1 MTKNEAWFLSLD
13 RESYKNLCQRWNEQ
27 HISVKIPELDGYD
40 KWLDFFR
47 KLSPT
52 EIENLYEYGKDVLN
66 TEAYA
71 ALARWKDIIATP
83 GRIDKIYQAG
93 LTKPKTEQKTISELA
108 AENDELGV
116 LMACRDQIAEQL
128 ERGTGARDTASLAMS
143 MSNIIQQIKDAE
155 RRAGPKKDT
164 VLAQILGDMAKLC
177 KLFNLFVKLVFLV
190 EVALKNIKA
199 QFLKLVYS
207 AEILAV
213 CLCSRYL

>member
-164 VLAQILGDMAKLC
+164 VLAQILGDMAKPL
-177 KLFNLFVKLVFLV
+177 
-190 EVALKNIKA
+190 
-199 QFLKLVYS
+199 
-207 AEILAV
+207 AEGQVSPKRQRNKGKSDKSYASKMTIEEIENAEEN
-213 CLCSRYL
+213 